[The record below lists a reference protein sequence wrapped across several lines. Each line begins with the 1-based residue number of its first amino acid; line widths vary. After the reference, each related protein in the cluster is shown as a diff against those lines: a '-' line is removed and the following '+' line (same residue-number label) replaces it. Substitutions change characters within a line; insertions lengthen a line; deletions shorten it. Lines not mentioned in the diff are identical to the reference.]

1 MLSADTIVHLAQT
14 LIVGLLIAGRWLQA
28 REGGERV
35 TTAQV
40 VALEARITGEHN
52 ERKRLVEQVNR
63 DLGTLRIEQGR
74 HDERLKAL
82 ERQA

>member
-1 MLSADTIVHLAQT
+1 MSADTIVHLAQT
-14 LIVGLLIAGRWLQA
+14 FIVGLLIAGRWLQA

-35 TTAQV
+35 TAAQV

-52 ERKRLVEQVNR
+52 ERKRLIERVNGDFGMLRTEQA
-63 DLGTLRIEQGR
+63 R

-82 ERQA
+82 ERQS